1 MTRFLVALSAAV
13 VLGATAQAGGPPPM
27 YVVVDKVTVE
37 SSGGPERITIRGS
50 FIRLNDREEYKY
62 GKPVE
67 GFVCLSLD
75 EKKAAECRAEW
86 KRWAQ
91 AAGTGKAVAI
101 GICGEGGAMLKV
113 TIRGPAEKATGPDA
127 TYTVGHLD
135 NFDPPGKGW
144 SDQKPVKELLAFVKD
159 RRAAR
164 PGR

>member
-1 MTRFLVALSAAV
+1 MARFLTTIVAAT
-13 VLGATAQAGGPPPM
+13 VLGATARGGGPPPVF
-27 YVVVDKVTVE
+27 VVVDKMTVE
-37 SSGGPERITIRGS
+37 SSDGPERITIRGS
-50 FIRLNDREEYKY
+50 FIRLTDRSEHTY

-67 GFVCLSLD
+67 GFVCLRLD
-75 EKKAAECRAEW
+75 ETKAAECRAEW
-86 KRWAQ
+86 KQWAK
-91 AAGTGKAVAI
+91 AAGTGKAVAV
-101 GICGEGGAMLKV
+101 GACGEAGAMLKV
-113 TIRGPAEKATGPDA
+113 TIHGPGEKAARPDA